1 MPLWRTADHSK
12 DHSKDRNMEHCRY
25 HSRQGASWHC
35 PGCQTHFCNTCIPG
49 GEENFRAGQPRC
61 PLCSTSLAYLGEGRK
76 PEPFWRM
83 GPRFFAYGLHP
94 RVLLFGLLAGWAGAW
109 QGGLASGVLSLFLYG
124 LLLCYGLLIVSA
136 VAAGDWEPPSM
147 AEAMDHGNL
156 FVRQIAVLVLMFVVP
171 LFVLTQVLWLG
182 LGLLVLTTV
191 ALPASVM
198 LLALSR
204 SVTVA
209 LNPLLWLK
217 LMFTIG
223 WPYLLLWLALL
234 TVNSA
239 PQVVGSLFAGAL
251 GNAVVQVL
259 LGALA
264 VYASVVAYA
273 MMGYVLHERG
283 DRLGLS
289 ATQARGKSLAPDEY
303 ERREAL
309 GLSHIYAR
317 EGRLDDARQRLEA
330 VLNQQ
335 PNDRGLHDQLHR
347 VLRLLKKDKALALH
361 TERYCRL
368 LVAQGY
374 GGSAAGVVRATRQ
387 ELKGFRPEDPAL
399 CHQLAEQ
406 LAEQGHWRDAA
417 QLLVNMHQRAPDYRG
432 LGDAYVLLA
441 RVYLEGDDRLP
452 QAQQLMQFV
461 ATRFPDSHASEAG
474 RQVQDLLA
482 RTVNIQALSA
492 GDASAGDVP
501 DDTSPASC

>member
-1 MPLWRTADHSK
+1 MQ
-12 DHSKDRNMEHCRY
+12 HCHY

-35 PGCQTHFCNTCIPG
+35 PGCQTLFCNTCIPG

-61 PLCSTSLAYLGEGRK
+61 PLCTTSLAYLGEGVT

-94 RVLLFGLLAGWAGAW
+94 RVLMFGLLAGWAGAW
-109 QGGLASGVLSLFLYG
+109 QGGLASGLLSLFLYG

-136 VAAGDWEPPSM
+136 VAAGDWEPPTLG
-147 AEAMDHGNL
+147 EAIDHGNL
-156 FVRQIAVLVLMFVVP
+156 FVRQIAVLVLMFAIP
-171 LFVLTQVLWLG
+171 LFVVTQVPTLG
-182 LGLLVLTTV
+182 ITLLVLATV
-191 ALPASVM
+191 AVPASIM

-217 LMFTIG
+217 LIFTIG

-251 GNAVVQVL
+251 GNMLIQVL

-289 ATQARGKSLAPDEY
+289 ATAARGRTLAPDDY
-303 ERREAL
+303 ARREVL

-317 EGRLDDARQRLEA
+317 EGRLDDARKRLEE
-330 VLNQQ
+330 VLQQQ
-335 PNDRGLHDQLHR
+335 PNDRALNDQLHR
-347 VLRLLKKDKALALH
+347 VLRLMKKDKALARH
-361 TERYCRL
+361 TDVYCRL
-368 LVAQGY
+368 LIAQGY

-387 ELKGFRPEDPAL
+387 ELKGFRPEDPGL
-399 CHQLAEQ
+399 CHQLAEH

-417 QLLVNMHQRAPDYRG
+417 QLLVNMHQRVPDYPG

-441 RVYLEGDDRLP
+441 RIYLEGLDRMP
-452 QAQQLMQFV
+452 QAQQLMRFV
-461 ATRFPDSHASEAG
+461 ADRYPRSHASDAG
-474 RQVQDLLA
+474 LQVQDLLS
-482 RTVNIQALSA
+482 RTASIQTLAA
-492 GDASAGDVP
+492 DGAS
-501 DDTSPASC
+501 SASC